1 MQNIIFLKE
10 MDMKLEMGKYLLILI
25 KLFLVL
31 KKCLRRLLE
40 YKQILILKK
49 DEMNLIA
56 EKLKSFYQSNGKLE
70 NELIDQ
76 LLEGKI

>member
-1 MQNIIFLKE
+1 MN
-10 MDMKLEMGKYLLILI
+10 LEMGKYLLMLI
-25 KLFLVL
+25 KLFLML